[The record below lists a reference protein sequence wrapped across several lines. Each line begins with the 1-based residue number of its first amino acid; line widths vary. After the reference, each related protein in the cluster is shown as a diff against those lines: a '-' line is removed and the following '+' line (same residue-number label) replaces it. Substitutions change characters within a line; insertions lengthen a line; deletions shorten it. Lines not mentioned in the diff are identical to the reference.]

1 MFDPNEE
8 IIEEEIIAEEQ
19 YEEETIDISRV
30 SKTVKGG
37 KRLKFRVLIVAGN
50 GNGLVGVGLGKSDQI
65 PVAIQK
71 AINSAKRDLIKV
83 PLKGKTIP
91 YDVKGKCGSTI
102 VYLTP
107 AVSGTGIIAGGAAR
121 KILDKA
127 GIKDVIGKIYGSS
140 NAVNVARAT
149 INALKQLDDP
159 VVIAKM
165 RGVTLK
171 QLFGI
176 WWLEDY
182 YDKVGES
189 KKKKR
194 DNKTFKKSR

>member
-1 MFDPNEE
+1 MFDPNDE
-8 IIEEEIIAEEQ
+8 IIEEEIITEEQ

-30 SKTVKGG
+30 AKTVKGG
-37 KRLKFRVLIVAGN
+37 KRLKFRVLIVTGN

-65 PVAIQK
+65 PLAIQK

-91 YDVKGKCGSTI
+91 YDVKGKCGSTV
-102 VYLTP
+102 VYLAP

-140 NAVNVARAT
+140 NGVNVAKAT
-149 INALKQLDDP
+149 IDALKQLKDP
-159 VVIAKM
+159 VEIAKM
-165 RGVTLK
+165 RGITLK

-176 WWLEDY
+176 WWLEDCLWLIWKIFIKEKGLLNLQK
-182 YDKVGES
+182 D
-189 KKKKR
+189 
-194 DNKTFKKSR
+194 

>member
-1 MFDPNEE
+1 MFDPIDE
-8 IIEEEIIAEEQ
+8 IIEEEIITEEQ
-19 YEEETIDISRV
+19 YEEETINISRV

-37 KRLKFRVLIVAGN
+37 KRLKFRVLIVVGN

-71 AINSAKRDLIKV
+71 AINSAKRDLIRV

-91 YDVKGKCGSTI
+91 YDVRGKCGSTV
-102 VYLTP
+102 VYLAP
-107 AVSGTGIIAGGAAR
+107 AVSGTGIIAGGATR

-127 GIKDVIGKIYGSS
+127 GVKDVIGKIYGSS
-140 NAVNVARAT
+140 NAVNVAKAT
-149 INALKQLDDP
+149 INALKQLKDP
-159 VVIAKM
+159 VEIAKM

-176 WWLEDY
+176 WWREEIV
-182 YDKVGES
+182 YD
-189 KKKKR
+189 
-194 DNKTFKKSR
+194 

>member
-1 MFDPNEE
+1 MFDPSEE

-182 YDKVGES
+182 LWQS
-189 KKKKR
+189 WR
-194 DNKTFKKSR
+194 I

>member
-1 MFDPNEE
+1 M
-8 IIEEEIIAEEQ
+8 
-19 YEEETIDISRV
+19 
-30 SKTVKGG
+30 
-37 KRLKFRVLIVAGN
+37 
-50 GNGLVGVGLGKSDQI
+50 
-65 PVAIQK
+65 
-71 AINSAKRDLIKV
+71 
-83 PLKGKTIP
+83 
-91 YDVKGKCGSTI
+91 
-102 VYLTP
+102 
-107 AVSGTGIIAGGAAR
+107 SGTGIIAGGAAR

-182 YDKVGES
+182 LWQS
-189 KKKKR
+189 WR
-194 DNKTFKKSR
+194 I